1 MLFGELSSS
10 EIGPVYIAATNQ
22 GIARVS
28 LWKIASDEQLNIT
41 ADALQ
46 AFQYLTAALTELNL
60 FLGGSL
66 QRFSVPLDLGY
77 LTDFQ
82 KLVLQSCI
90 NIPYGQLLTYK
101 ALAGSIGKPNAT
113 RAVASALAR
122 NPILLF
128 VPCHRVIGSDARLH
142 GFAAPKGILTK
153 EALLRLEGHSV
164 QNDRLLS

>member
-1 MLFGELSSS
+1 MIYGELSSS
-10 EIGPVYIAATNQ
+10 EIGPVYVAATNQ

-90 NIPYGQLLTYK
+90 NIPYGQLTTYK
-101 ALAGSIGKPNAT
+101 ALARSIGKPNAT
-113 RAVASALAR
+113 RAVASL
-122 NPILLF
+122 
-128 VPCHRVIGSDARLH
+128 
-142 GFAAPKGILTK
+142 
-153 EALLRLEGHSV
+153 
-164 QNDRLLS
+164 

>member
-22 GIARVS
+22 GVARVS
-28 LWKIASDEQLNIT
+28 LWKIAAGEQPSTTSD
-41 ADALQ
+41 DLQ
-46 AFQYLTAALTELNL
+46 AFQHLTAALTELNQ
-60 FLGGSL
+60 FLDGSL
-66 QRFSVPLDLGY
+66 QRFNVPLDLGC

-122 NPILLF
+122 NPILLI
-128 VPCHRVIGSDARLH
+128 VPCHRVVGSDARLH

>member
-1 MLFGELSSS
+1 MLYGELSSS
-10 EIGPVYIAATNQ
+10 LIDPVYVAATNQ
-22 GIARVS
+22 GVARVS
-28 LWKIASDEQLNIT
+28 LWKIAADEQPSIT
-41 ADALQ
+41 ADDLQ

-66 QRFSVPLDLGY
+66 QRFSVPLDFGS

-90 NIPYGQLLTYK
+90 NIPYGQLTTYK
-101 ALAGSIGKPNAT
+101 ALAESIGKPNGT

-128 VPCHRVIGSDARLH
+128 VPCHRVIGSDNRLH
-142 GFAAPKGILTK
+142 GFAAPQGIQTK
-153 EALLRLEGHSV
+153 ATLLRLEGHTD
-164 QNDRLLS
+164 QKDYLLS